1 MSTFYEQV
9 RVSFSQL
16 KMQTRFLDRKIADG
30 LDPKV
35 RKFLMRA
42 GGAIRLTARRL
53 LRKAKKK
60 KLSELNPVEQQNYL
74 TAKKLYSLGRRRQ
87 TRFFKKGVWVAG
99 SMPEKPFLPDA
110 TAEHGEPPMLH
121 VLWDA
126 GTSPLK
132 HRLWFALNDD
142 RDAVII
148 GPAAIGRNRTAV
160 KNGGISTLRELER
173 RHPFMEPAYK
183 TIEPR
188 LPGYLSGALG

>member
-1 MSTFYEQV
+1 MSGSFYDQL

-30 LDPKV
+30 LSPKV

-42 GGAIRLTARRL
+42 GGAIRITARRL
-53 LRKAKKK
+53 LRKARKVRPN
-60 KLSELNPVEQQNYL
+60 E
-74 TAKKLYSLGRRRQ
+74 LGRIDRANYETAQRL
-87 TRFFKKGVWVAG
+87 FKSGR
-99 SMPEKPFLPDA
+99 SQEKPVLPDK
-110 TAEHGEPPMLH
+110 TAEHGKPPMLH
-121 VLWDA
+121 VVWDA

-132 HRLWFALNDD
+132 HRLWFALND
-142 RDAVII
+142 RADAVLI

-160 KNGGISTLRELER
+160 KRGGISTLRELER
-173 RHPFMEPAYK
+173 QHPFMEPAYK